1 VTKPRGPQPE
11 PEDVNSVPNAG
22 SDGTTDE
29 PEVRQVELTPGVP
42 VSFEVPPNTNL
53 VINVVGKQ
61 GGGFISSILSGC
73 SCLVSG
79 FIILAIVLA
88 IVGSFSR

>member
-1 VTKPRGPQPE
+1 VTTSRGLQPDPDE
-11 PEDVNSVPNAG
+11 PNAAPNEG
-22 SDGTTDE
+22 VDASKGE
-29 PEVRQVELTPGVP
+29 LEFKQVDLTPGEP

>member
-1 VTKPRGPQPE
+1 MTTSRGLQPD
-11 PEDVNSVPNAG
+11 PEDSDSVPNEGVDATK
-22 SDGTTDE
+22 SE
-29 PEVRQVELTPGVP
+29 PEFKQVDLTPGEP

-61 GGGFISSILSGC
+61 GGGFISSIFSGC

-79 FIILAIVLA
+79 FVILAIVLV